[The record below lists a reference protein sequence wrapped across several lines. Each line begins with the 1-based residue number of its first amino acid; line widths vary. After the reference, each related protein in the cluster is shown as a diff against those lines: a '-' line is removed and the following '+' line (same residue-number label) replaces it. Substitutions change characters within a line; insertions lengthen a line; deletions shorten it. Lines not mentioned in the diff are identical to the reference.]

1 MTMKT
6 CSADGLRVIFWA
18 PALDV
23 GLDAAGFCSCW
34 VTVAETKRGIQLRCT
49 WGWKQGDV
57 TAHSGAL
64 CDTGNELEQNTGK

>member
-1 MTMKT
+1 MKT
-6 CSADGLRVIFWA
+6 RSADGLRVIFRA

-34 VTVAETKRGIQLRCT
+34 VSVGETKRGIQLCCT
-49 WGWKQGDV
+49 SAWKWGDV

-64 CDTGNELEQNTGK
+64 CDIGNELERDTGK